1 MSKTRY
7 LAGLCLAG
15 GLALSPA
22 GRADLYSAQ
31 QAYNKQDYVQAFAQY
46 RELAEM
52 GQPLAQ
58 ENLAVM
64 YVSGEGVKRDNVL
77 GYAWALIARE
87 NGGSDAMQN
96 IISQLEPHLVES
108 MLQRVAAVQAQFGK
122 AALQQR
128 LYPEI
133 LEPGQAPTTPPD
145 PNGCTFLKPANPDD
159 YYPRAAIQQGLSGNV
174 EVQYTVMPDGRARN
188 PRVTFAMPLLAFDAP
203 AANVILKST
212 FKPRTQNGVAV
223 PCSMVVRVKFVS
235 RAGIANENSPDLKKL
250 ADNARPK
257 AVAGDPSSQLAY
269 GMMLEAMASTDP
281 AAERPAT
288 WYLKAA
294 QAGIP
299 SAQYLIGSPMLRAT
313 GPNSADKVKKGLFWI
328 TKAADAGQADAQV
341 DLANYLL
348 SQPGDPANR
357 ARAYDLLEKAAKS
370 ESREGKYRLAA
381 LLASDADETRR
392 DPKRALGLLEQVMI
406 DKELDPTAFEIRAAA
421 NATSG
426 DFDAAR
432 NDQGRAIRMAAK
444 LGWDLAPQKAR
455 LAKYESSAAWTGD
468 LLAL

>member
-1 MSKTRY
+1 
-7 LAGLCLAG
+7 
-15 GLALSPA
+15 
-22 GRADLYSAQ
+22 
-31 QAYNKQDYVQAFAQY
+31 
-46 RELAEM
+46 
-52 GQPLAQ
+52 
-58 ENLAVM
+58 
-64 YVSGEGVKRDNVL
+64 
-77 GYAWALIARE
+77 
-87 NGGSDAMQN
+87 
-96 IISQLEPHLVES
+96 
-108 MLQRVAAVQAQFGK
+108 
-122 AALQQR
+122 
-128 LYPEI
+128 
-133 LEPGQAPTTPPD
+133 
-145 PNGCTFLKPANPDD
+145 
-159 YYPRAAIQQGLSGNV
+159 
-174 EVQYTVMPDGRARN
+174 
-188 PRVTFAMPLLAFDAP
+188 
-203 AANVILKST
+203 
-212 FKPRTQNGVAV
+212 
-223 PCSMVVRVKFVS
+223 
-235 RAGIANENSPDLKKL
+235 
-250 ADNARPK
+250 
-257 AVAGDPSSQLAY
+257 
-269 GMMLEAMASTDP
+269 MMLEAMASTDP

-299 SAQYLIGSPMLRAT
+299 SAQYLIGSPMLRAK